1 MKALSLVLLFSL
13 WSLAANAAPDV
24 NTINSKFGFN
34 IFPADKTD
42 WQMTAFRK
50 RSGIRLNGSAGHY
63 SARFRKTVL
72 DAPAEEL
79 SVYTAPDGKTIER
92 ISIVF
97 ANKGDT
103 VDRHKSKIK
112 AARRSVSSQ
121 LTGQFGAPS
130 RKSFYAGTLRE
141 KTDMWKFNGT
151 ELYLEVSKKEF
162 LMLHIV
168 PAGKNQ
174 TTQKSDGRDYSKNVK
189 TNKFGDH
196 WIPNIPMV
204 DQGAKGYCVP
214 ATMAR
219 VFLYY
224 GIKVD
229 MHHLAKIGDT
239 SRSGGTDT
247 DRIIKDVKSMRRRCN
262 LKCSGFS
269 GLSVRTVARYI
280 DKGFP
285 IMWVMFSTRELQ
297 QVYIFSRLNRHKA
310 ASPQEWE
317 RSLKKISIP
326 QKEDGP
332 HLCLIIGY
340 NRITDEIAVSNSWG
354 DAHIAPTWIPM
365 KVARKVCRNNLTV
378 FSP

>member
-13 WSLAANAAPDV
+13 WSLAADAAPDV

-121 LTGQFGAPS
+121 LTGQLGAPS

-162 LMLHIV
+162 LVLHIV
-168 PAGKNQ
+168 PAGKNK
-174 TTQKSDGRDYSKNVK
+174 TTQKSDGRDYSK
-189 TNKFGDH
+189 
-196 WIPNIPMV
+196 
-204 DQGAKGYCVP
+204 
-214 ATMAR
+214 
-219 VFLYY
+219 
-224 GIKVD
+224 
-229 MHHLAKIGDT
+229 
-239 SRSGGTDT
+239 
-247 DRIIKDVKSMRRRCN
+247 
-262 LKCSGFS
+262 KC
-269 GLSVRTVARYI
+269 
-280 DKGFP
+280 
-285 IMWVMFSTRELQ
+285 
-297 QVYIFSRLNRHKA
+297 
-310 ASPQEWE
+310 
-317 RSLKKISIP
+317 
-326 QKEDGP
+326 QKQ
-332 HLCLIIGY
+332 
-340 NRITDEIAVSNSWG
+340 
-354 DAHIAPTWIPM
+354 
-365 KVARKVCRNNLTV
+365 
-378 FSP
+378 